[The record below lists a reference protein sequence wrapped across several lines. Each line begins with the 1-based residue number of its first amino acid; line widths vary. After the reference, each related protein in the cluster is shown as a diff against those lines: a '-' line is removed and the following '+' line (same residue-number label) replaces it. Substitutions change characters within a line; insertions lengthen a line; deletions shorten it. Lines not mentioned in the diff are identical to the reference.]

1 MDTVKFDIALARYP
15 PRKSP
20 TPLSASATVPSVTG
34 DVADASRVEAPSPK
48 SNSSLLKVPAAGSG
62 IASPIHFGPPTDPKP
77 PTDQASGVKLSLADR
92 FHDWMEMDLEH
103 GL

>member
-20 TPLSASATVPSVTG
+20 TPISASATVPSTTS
-34 DVADASRVEAPSPK
+34 DVIDASHAELPPSK

-62 IASPIHFGPPTDPKP
+62 IASPIHFGPPTDQKP
-77 PTDQASGVKLSLADR
+77 PPEQALGVKLSLADR

>member
-1 MDTVKFDIALARYP
+1 MDTVKFDIALSRYP

-20 TPLSASATVPSVTG
+20 TPLSASATVPSVVDDGT
-34 DVADASRVEAPSPK
+34 AASHAEASSPK
-48 SNSSLLKVPAAGSG
+48 GDSVLLTVPAASSG
-62 IASPIHFGPPTDPKP
+62 IASPVHFGPPADQKQSTDPK
-77 PTDQASGVKLSLADR
+77 SGIKSTLADR

>member
-1 MDTVKFDIALARYP
+1 MDTVKFDIALSRYP

-34 DVADASRVEAPSPK
+34 HAAATSCVQASSPK
-48 SNSSLLKVPAAGSG
+48 SDSILLKVPAASSG
-62 IASPIHFGPPTDPKP
+62 IASPVHFGPPADQKP
-77 PTDQASGVKLSLADR
+77 PADQTSEMKLSLADR